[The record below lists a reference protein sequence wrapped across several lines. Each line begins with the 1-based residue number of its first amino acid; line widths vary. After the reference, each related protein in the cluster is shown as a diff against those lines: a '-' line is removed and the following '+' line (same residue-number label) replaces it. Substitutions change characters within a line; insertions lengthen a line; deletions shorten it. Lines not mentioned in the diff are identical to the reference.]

1 MEMQIR
7 GISETGLSALKEIIR
22 STWHYDEFSSPETAS
37 RLAEVF
43 SAQLPDKITP
53 FSQVA
58 VLDGTAA
65 GIILVKNNKDHRCAL
80 SARFQQILSI
90 VKLYASKEG
99 RAVSQIFQNVNEID
113 EQLLRGCK
121 KTYPA
126 ELALFAVRSSCQ
138 GKGIGKKLFHSALA
152 YLKQQGLDEFYLF
165 TDTSCNYGFYE
176 HQGMCRRGQREHLF
190 QINGQTVSMNFFLYD
205 RATVFHDAVGC
216 NFLKL
221 Y

>member
-1 MEMQIR
+1 M
-7 GISETGLSALKEIIR
+7 
-22 STWHYDEFSSPETAS
+22 
-37 RLAEVF
+37 
-43 SAQLPDKITP
+43 
-53 FSQVA
+53 
-58 VLDGTAA
+58 
-65 GIILVKNNKDHRCAL
+65 VKNNKDHRCAL
-80 SARFQQILSI
+80 SAGFQQILSI

-205 RATVFHDAVGC
+205 RATVFHDAAGC
-216 NFLKL
+216 NF
-221 Y
+221 

>member
-7 GISETGLSALKEIIR
+7 EYQKQDFQPLKEIIR

-43 SAQLPDKITP
+43 LRSCLTNYT

-99 RAVSQIFQNVNEID
+99 RAARLQKDLSGGIGSVCCPFILS
-113 EQLLRGCK
+113 
-121 KTYPA
+121 
-126 ELALFAVRSSCQ
+126 
-138 GKGIGKKLFHSALA
+138 GKGHRQKAVSFRACLFETAGIG
-152 YLKQQGLDEFYLF
+152 
-165 TDTSCNYGFYE
+165 
-176 HQGMCRRGQREHLF
+176 
-190 QINGQTVSMNFFLYD
+190 
-205 RATVFHDAVGC
+205 
-216 NFLKL
+216 
-221 Y
+221 

>member
-7 GISETGLSALKEIIR
+7 EYQKQDFQPLKEIIR
-22 STWHYDEFSSPETAS
+22 STWHYDEFSSPDTAS

-43 SAQLPDKITP
+43 LRSCLTNYT

-152 YLKQQGLDEFYLF
+152 YLKKQGLDEFYLF

-176 HQGMCRRGQREHLF
+176 HQGM
-190 QINGQTVSMNFFLYD
+190 
-205 RATVFHDAVGC
+205 
-216 NFLKL
+216 
-221 Y
+221 

>member
-7 GISETGLSALKEIIR
+7 EYQKQDFQPLKEIIR

-43 SAQLPDKITP
+43 LRSCLTNYT

-65 GIILVKNNKDHRCAL
+65 GIILVKNIKDHRCAL

-121 KTYPA
+121 RDLSGGIGSVCCPFI
-126 ELALFAVRSSCQ
+126 LS
-138 GKGIGKKLFHSALA
+138 GKGHRQKAVSFRACLFEAAGIG
-152 YLKQQGLDEFYLF
+152 
-165 TDTSCNYGFYE
+165 
-176 HQGMCRRGQREHLF
+176 
-190 QINGQTVSMNFFLYD
+190 
-205 RATVFHDAVGC
+205 
-216 NFLKL
+216 
-221 Y
+221 

>member
-7 GISETGLSALKEIIR
+7 EYQKQDFQPLKEIIR

-43 SAQLPDKITP
+43 LRSCLTNYT

-65 GIILVKNNKDHRCAL
+65 GIILVKNIKDHRCAL

-126 ELALFAVRSSCQ
+126 
-138 GKGIGKKLFHSALA
+138 
-152 YLKQQGLDEFYLF
+152 GLDEFYLF

-205 RATVFHDAVGC
+205 RATVFHDAAGC
-216 NFLKL
+216 NF
-221 Y
+221 

>member
-7 GISETGLSALKEIIR
+7 EYQKQDFQPLKEIIR

-43 SAQLPDKITP
+43 LRSCLTNYT

-99 RAVSQIFQNVNEID
+99 RAVSQFFQNVDEID

-205 RATVFHDAVGC
+205 RATVFHDAAGC
-216 NFLKL
+216 NF
-221 Y
+221 

>member
-7 GISETGLSALKEIIR
+7 EYQKQDFQPLKEIIR

-43 SAQLPDKITP
+43 LRSCLTNYT

-113 EQLLRGCK
+113 EQ
-121 KTYPA
+121 
-126 ELALFAVRSSCQ
+126 
-138 GKGIGKKLFHSALA
+138 
-152 YLKQQGLDEFYLF
+152 
-165 TDTSCNYGFYE
+165 
-176 HQGMCRRGQREHLF
+176 
-190 QINGQTVSMNFFLYD
+190 
-205 RATVFHDAVGC
+205 
-216 NFLKL
+216 
-221 Y
+221 

>member
-7 GISETGLSALKEIIR
+7 EYQKQDFQPLKEIIR

-43 SAQLPDKITP
+43 LRSCLTNYT

-99 RAVSQIFQNVNEID
+99 RQSLKSSKTSMRSMSNCCAAAKRPIRRNWLC
-113 EQLLRGCK
+113 LLSVH
-121 KTYPA
+121 P
-126 ELALFAVRSSCQ
+126 VRERASAKSCF
-138 GKGIGKKLFHSALA
+138 IPRLP
-152 YLKQQGLDEFYLF
+152 
-165 TDTSCNYGFYE
+165 
-176 HQGMCRRGQREHLF
+176 
-190 QINGQTVSMNFFLYD
+190 I
-205 RATVFHDAVGC
+205 
-216 NFLKL
+216 
-221 Y
+221 

>member
-7 GISETGLSALKEIIR
+7 EYQKQDFQPLKEIIR

-43 SAQLPDKITP
+43 LRSCLTNYT

-113 EQLLRGCK
+113 RAGPGAGRRPVVQRLHRLQPQPHHRRAPVLPGEG
-121 KTYPA
+121 P
-126 ELALFAVRSSCQ
+126 F
-138 GKGIGKKLFHSALA
+138 
-152 YLKQQGLDEFYLF
+152 D
-165 TDTSCNYGFYE
+165 
-176 HQGMCRRGQREHLF
+176 RRGQGQGHL
-190 QINGQTVSMNFFLYD
+190 L
-205 RATVFHDAVGC
+205 
-216 NFLKL
+216 
-221 Y
+221 